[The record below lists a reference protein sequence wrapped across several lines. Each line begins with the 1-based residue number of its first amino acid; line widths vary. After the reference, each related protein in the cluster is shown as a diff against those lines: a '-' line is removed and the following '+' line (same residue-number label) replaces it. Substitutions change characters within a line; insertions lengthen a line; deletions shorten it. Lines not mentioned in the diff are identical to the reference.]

1 MVDSG
6 NLQISDFH
14 FSREP
19 GPGGDR
25 EEKFYFND
33 LQGKA
38 S

>member
-1 MVDSG
+1 MVDLG
-6 NLQISDFH
+6 NLQVSDFH

-19 GPGGDR
+19 GPRGGR

-33 LQGKA
+33 LQVKA